1 MRPLTFGVLCSVGPP
16 KAARPASS
24 TEHAASGGHGPD
36 PGGADPSGGEFD
48 RDIEAGYDLASA
60 ADLVRTLRGLGHAA
74 RPLPVDE
81 DLDLT
86 LRQADVDACL
96 LALHGRRGGSGEVQ
110 SLLAVRGI
118 PFAGPSAGAVALAF
132 DKVRSRQMLAYHN
145 LPVLPAVALGPQLK
159 ASERALALLGWPCV
173 VKPRRGA
180 HGLGIASLDRLD
192 EIQFAIER
200 ALEVD
205 EQIVLER
212 KGPGM
217 EVQVVLLGERIIGS
231 AEIVDRT
238 PGRAGDQVCPPRLSR
253 GRIDGIQ
260 NLARRCVAALGLHD
274 GLTRV
279 DLLVS
284 DRHNEVVLEVEP
296 LPSLATDSVVARVA
310 RAAGISYEA
319 LVAGL
324 VDRLMLRV
332 PETRTDHAVMLQ

>member
-16 KAARPASS
+16 KSVRNAPTPRR
-24 TEHAASGGHGPD
+24 
-36 PGGADPSGGEFD
+36 GATPTGEPESAVPTGDFD
-48 RDIEAGYDLASA
+48 RDIEATFDLESA
-60 ADLVRTLRGLGHAA
+60 ADLTSALRALGHAA

-86 LRQADVDACL
+86 LRQSDVDACL

-110 SLLAVRGI
+110 SLLSVRGL
-118 PFAGPSAGAVALAF
+118 PFVGPGAGAVALAF

-180 HGLGIASLDRLD
+180 HGLGLAPLDRLD
-192 EIQFAIER
+192 EIQAAIER

-212 KGPGM
+212 KGP
-217 EVQVVLLGERIIGS
+217 ETEIQVVLLGERVIGS
-231 AEIVDRT
+231 IEVVGRT
-238 PGRAGDQVCPPRLSR
+238 PTSAGDHVCPPRMSR
-253 GRIDGIQ
+253 GRLDGIH
-260 NLARRCVAALGLHD
+260 NLARRCVAALGLHE

-296 LPSLATDSVVARVA
+296 LPSLAKSGVVARVA
-310 RAAGISYEA
+310 LAAGMSYEA